1 MNIALIGSGGREH
14 ALCHKIYES
23 SIKQKQISINSEFKN
38 LKFSKKIKM
47 KKSHLDHDRDHDD
60 V

>member
-1 MNIALIGSGGREH
+1 MNH
-14 ALCHKIYES
+14 QK
-23 SIKQKQISINSEFKN
+23 KKKQISINSEFKN
-38 LKFSKKIKM
+38 LKFNKKIKI